1 MKKLLSILFIIST
14 VCTANNLPD
23 LGDYGSTVV
32 SSHDESLIGR
42 QILYQ
47 VNQSQNIVRD
57 IEISDYLESIGL
69 KLIRNSSDPG
79 RKIQFFIVNDPT
91 INAFAMLG
99 NVIGVH
105 TGLFLSANSESELAS
120 VLAHEIAHITQRHIV
135 RFLAQQDRI
144 TTEGLIITALA
155 ILLSR
160 GSADLGSG
168 AFLGGNAY
176 AMQQN
181 LDFTREHEKEADR
194 VGIQILHRSG
204 FDVRASADFFKTLQ
218 KGNQFSTGAAPSFLR
233 THPITSDRI
242 NDINARLED
251 FSYKQRIENPNF
263 YFIKGK
269 IRAFIGRKKTVINIL
284 EKNIKNKAYLNEA
297 GERYALAYAYIRNK
311 EFDKAYIQ
319 IKKLLDFSIK
329 SPMLIQLQATFL
341 TQVGREQEA
350 KSILKVGL
358 KKYPGYRSFIYGL
371 AENYIEDD
379 ESLKAIRLLENY
391 KIKFSQDPNLYLFIS
406 KAYSSQGKTLLQYEN
421 MAESF
426 YYKFNLQEAINQ
438 MDLAVKA
445 NDGNFYEKS
454 RVEARLK
461 QLKNEEALYAKFYD
475 K

>member
-1 MKKLLSILFIIST
+1 MKKLLLILFIISNI
-14 VCTANNLPD
+14 CKANNLPD
-23 LGDYGSTVV
+23 LGDYSSTVV
-32 SSHDESLIGR
+32 SSHDEMLIGR

-47 VNQSQNIVRD
+47 VNQSQTIVRD
-57 IEISDYLESIGL
+57 IEINDYLQSIGL
-69 KLIRNSSDPG
+69 KLVKNSSDPS
-79 RKIQFFIVNDPT
+79 RKINFFIVNDPT

-120 VLAHEIAHITQRHIV
+120 VLAHEISHITQKHIV

-160 GSADLGSG
+160 GSPGLGNG
-168 AFLGGNAY
+168 AFLGANAY
-176 AMQQN
+176 AVQQN

-194 VGIQILHRSG
+194 VGIQILHKSG

-218 KGNQFSTGAAPSFLR
+218 KGNQFSIGAAPSFLR
-233 THPITSDRI
+233 THPITSARI
-242 NDINARLED
+242 NDINDRLMN
-251 FSYKQRIENPNF
+251 FPYKQIIENPNF
-263 YFIKGK
+263 HFIKGK
-269 IRAFIGRKKTVINIL
+269 IRAFIGRKKTVISIL
-284 EKNIKNKAYLNEA
+284 EKNIKNKAYVNEA

-311 EFDKAYIQ
+311 EFDKAFVQ
-319 IKKLLDFSIK
+319 IKELLNFSIS
-329 SPMLIQLQATFL
+329 SPMLIQLQATYL
-341 TQVGREQEA
+341 MQTERGQEA
-350 KSILKVGL
+350 KSILDEGL
-358 KKYPGYRSFIYGL
+358 EKYPGYRSFIYGL
-371 AENYIEDD
+371 AEIYIEDN
-379 ESLKAIRLLENY
+379 ESFKAIRLLGNY
-391 KIKFSQDPNLYLFIS
+391 KNKFFKDPNLYKFIS
-406 KAYSSQGKTLLQYEN
+406 KAYASQGKELLQYEN

-426 YYKFNLQEAINQ
+426 YYQFNLQEAINQ

-461 QLKNEEALYAKFYD
+461 QLKEEKALYAKFYD